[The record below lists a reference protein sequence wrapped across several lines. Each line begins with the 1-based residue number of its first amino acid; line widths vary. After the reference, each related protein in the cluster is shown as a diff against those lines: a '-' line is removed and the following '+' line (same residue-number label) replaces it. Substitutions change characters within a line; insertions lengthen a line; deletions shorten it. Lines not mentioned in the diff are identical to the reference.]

1 MVFNSFFHLIDMN
14 KFILLC
20 LLFSL
25 NSYATSNLMK
35 AKSEVSVPTAE
46 EIALA
51 KSTKE
56 IVVKCSEDIKE
67 SIKEK
72 LLRKADLLG
81 VKVAATPIKEG
92 IRIQI
97 IPEFLSE
104 DSINTYLNNLLD

>member
-1 MVFNSFFHLIDMN
+1 MVFNSFFHLIDM
-14 KFILLC
+14 KILLLS
-20 LLFSL
+20 LLLSF

-35 AKSEVSVPTAE
+35 AKSEVSIPTAE

-51 KSTKE
+51 KSSKE
-56 IVVKCSEDIKE
+56 IVIKCSEDIKE

-81 VKVAATPIKEG
+81 VKVATTPIKEG
-92 IRIQI
+92 IRLQI

-104 DSINTYLNNLLD
+104 ESVNTYLNNLLD